1 MLYVAETALLLPG
14 ALSHSRRVNETSDI
28 RRNLRLRYEN
38 DVQHDRALE
47 YCVEFEVIKAS
58 KACHRETAYSGLQ
71 EGERVLVRCEAEAL
85 HRSLGV
91 RCEGHGAPGRATRF
105 AALATPSCRGKWLR
119 LTPSDVPPS
128 DSCLRQQETD
138 SRAQFIFV

>member
-1 MLYVAETALLLPG
+1 MNIVIMCV
-14 ALSHSRRVNETSDI
+14 RVNLLFLYKFISF
-28 RRNLRLRYEN
+28 
-38 DVQHDRALE
+38 A
-47 YCVEFEVIKAS
+47 
-58 KACHRETAYSGLQ
+58 
-71 EGERVLVRCEAEAL
+71 GERVLVRCEAEAL

-119 LTPSDVPPS
+119 LTPSYVRPN

-138 SRAQFIFV
+138 SKAQFIFV